1 MPARR
6 SATDEERARVRRLV
20 GFGTP
25 QDTICRMLGM
35 TKRVFCRE
43 FRAECATGGAAVVE
57 RVATNLYKKA
67 MQGDTACMIFLLKC
81 RGGGAWRERAAV
93 EVSGPDGGP
102 VDLRYAVLVLPP
114 LVDE

>member
-25 QDTICRMLGM
+25 QDTICKMLGM

-43 FRAECATGGAAVVE
+43 FREECATGGAAVVE
-57 RVATNLYKKA
+57 RVANKLYTKA

-81 RGGGAWRERAAV
+81 RGGGAWRERQGV
-93 EVSGPDGGP
+93 ELSGPDGGP
-102 VDLRYAVLVLPP
+102 VKVEHAVLVLPP